1 MKRWK
6 KSNQG
11 FTVIEL
17 MVLIVLVGFICY
29 GFGIGIYAQGTA
41 QDMAKGA
48 RIIRDIKEKSLGQ
61 VKEISIDTLPSKSN
75 EYVESVTQE
84 NDTIVLTYR
93 KNLDRE
99 IGGTKVDFSPLRSPD
114 GKIVKWTCKVEG
126 DPITSYHEK
135 LQGFCEY
142 M

>member
-11 FTVIEL
+11 SARIQL
-17 MVLIVLVGFICY
+17 MILVFCFGFIFY
-29 GFGIGIYAQGTA
+29 MFVVGLYANFAA